1 MVFSTWVEHTWHPQG
16 LFCTGWDAGW
26 GQEEMLIG
34 QTLMSD
40 AWVQMESPGEAVGKG
55 GRDRT
60 FRSVSGV
67 TEGKTVQSAR

>member
-1 MVFSTWVEHTWHPQG
+1 
-16 LFCTGWDAGW
+16 
-26 GQEEMLIG
+26 MLIG
-34 QTLMSD
+34 QKLMSD
-40 AWVQMESPGEAVGKG
+40 PWVQMESPGEAVGKG